1 MKKVI
6 DMKQENYARL
16 LIRVGLAVKQDQIV
30 VIKGPVEAYAF
41 IRALTKE
48 AFQAGAKDVIVRYN
62 DQIVSH
68 EKALYTDENLYT
80 TCPSYEADF
89 YNQTSFAGACY
100 LSLVG

>member
-30 VIKGPVEAYAF
+30 VIKGPVEAYDF

-48 AFQAGAKDVIVRYN
+48 AFQAGAEDV
-62 DQIVSH
+62 
-68 EKALYTDENLYT
+68 EN
-80 TCPSYEADF
+80 
-89 YNQTSFAGACY
+89 GKR
-100 LSLVG
+100 